1 MSADFK
7 QTLWKAADKL
17 RAQMD
22 AGEYKHIVLGLIFL
36 KYISD
41 TFAKQQDKVKEMVS
55 APSSDYFVSEDVA
68 EYGAELEDRD
78 YYTLDNV
85 FWVPPEA
92 RWENL
97 RSKAKQPDIGS
108 LIDDAMTAI
117 ENENTSLRGKLDK
130 RFGRAQLGQGVLGEL
145 IDLISTIGFADKY
158 ASSDLLGE
166 VYEYFLGQFA
176 SAEGKKGGQ
185 FYTPSHVVKTLVA
198 VLSPNSGRVYDPCCG
213 SGGMFVQ
220 SEEFVK
226 AHGGRV
232 DDISIY
238 GQESNPT
245 TWRLAAMNLAIRG
258 FAADLGKEPADTFA
272 RDQFPD
278 VKFDYIMANP
288 PFNISDWGG
297 EKYESDPRWQ
307 FGRPPVGNAN
317 YAWLQHILWKLR
329 PGGRAGI
336 VLANGSLNSPD
347 EKNIRREMIQ
357 NDVVE
362 AIIVL
367 PSHLFVNTNIGVS
380 LWFLTND
387 KNQMVDRREKVLFV
401 DARKMGDDD
410 GRTKKVL
417 SHENILSISSA
428 VEFWRTDQRFENI
441 VGFAAEATLK
451 EIEERDWNLEAGSY
465 VGFDSAEEF
474 SSSSIEINEHVST
487 VVELTQNII
496 NSSDSLKNKLLNSFD
511 IKIENLISTNDSFK
525 STKSIIEPFE
535 CIQAHLENIYRH
547 TKMLEELKTSLIRSW
562 FIEFMPSKLL
572 AAKENTGLNFEL
584 LSKFPNEFVESEV
597 GNIPRG
603 WCVVKLSQLFIERK
617 EKVGDRSITEYSC
630 TNKGVVPREEKFSKK
645 LSKSIEK
652 NKVAY
657 KGDFIFGLSRSLMN
671 FGMLEFESGCFSPAY
686 KVYRMCGDYIVSV
699 YLYEYM
705 KLLPDYFYQ
714 IVSASSREG
723 QKISEE
729 SFDFLHIVMPPEIRE
744 RCINLSV
751 DED

>member
-1 MSADFK
+1 MAGDFK

-22 AGEYKHIVLGLIFL
+22 AAEYKHIVLGLIFL

-41 TFAKQQDKVKEMVS
+41 TFVKQQDKVKSMVS
-55 APSSDYFVSEDVA
+55 DPSSDYFISEDPVEYA
-68 EYGAELEDRD
+68 EELEERD
-78 YYTLDNV
+78 YYIQDNV
-85 FWVPPEA
+85 FWVPQEA
-92 RWENL
+92 RWETL

-108 LIDDAMTAI
+108 LVDGAMTAI

-158 ASSDLLGE
+158 DSSDLLGE

-317 YAWLQHILWKLR
+317 YAWLQHMLWKLR
-329 PGGRAGI
+329 PGGQAGV
-336 VLANGSLNSPD
+336 VLANGSMSSNAVG
-347 EKNIRREMIQ
+347 EGQIRESMVRG
-357 NDVVE
+357 DVVE
-362 AIIVL
+362 VMVAL
-367 PSHLFVNTNIGVS
+367 PGQLFLNTPIPVC

-387 KNQMVDRREKVLFV
+387 KTINGRDRRGETLFLDARQLGTMETKVL
-401 DARKMGDDD
+401 
-410 GRTKKVL
+410 KVFTDEDIAKIQQTVQ
-417 SHENILSISSA
+417 SWKTGEGYEDVAGFCKSA
-428 VEFWRTDQRFENI
+428 
-441 VGFAAEATLK
+441 
-451 EIEERDWNLEAGSY
+451 S
-465 VGFDSAEEF
+465 
-474 SSSSIEINEHVST
+474 
-487 VVELTQNII
+487 
-496 NSSDSLKNKLLNSFD
+496 
-511 IKIENLISTNDSFK
+511 
-525 STKSIIEPFE
+525 
-535 CIQAHLENIYRH
+535 
-547 TKMLEELKTSLIRSW
+547 LEE
-562 FIEFMPSKLL
+562 
-572 AAKENTGLNFEL
+572 
-584 LSKFPNEFVESEV
+584 
-597 GNIPRG
+597 
-603 WCVVKLSQLFIERK
+603 
-617 EKVGDRSITEYSC
+617 
-630 TNKGVVPREEKFSKK
+630 
-645 LSKSIEK
+645 IEK
-652 NKVAY
+652 NGFVLTPGRYVGAADSESDDEELYSKITRLTSLLTDHHV
-657 KGDFIFGLSRSLMN
+657 KGQDLDQQI
-671 FGMLEFESGCFSPAY
+671 LESI
-686 KVYRMCGDYIVSV
+686 R
-699 YLYEYM
+699 
-705 KLLPDYFYQ
+705 KLQGF
-714 IVSASSREG
+714 
-723 QKISEE
+723 
-729 SFDFLHIVMPPEIRE
+729 
-744 RCINLSV
+744 
-751 DED
+751 